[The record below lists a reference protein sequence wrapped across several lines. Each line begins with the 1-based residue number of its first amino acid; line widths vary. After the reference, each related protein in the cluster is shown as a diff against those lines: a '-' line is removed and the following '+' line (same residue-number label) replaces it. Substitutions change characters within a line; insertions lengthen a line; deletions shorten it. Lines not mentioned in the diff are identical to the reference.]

1 MQRIFLDTS
10 IISAYFDPMKPVRQI
25 ITQKWV
31 QNDLGHFDGYISNLV
46 IEEIENTRD
55 DILKENMLELVESHT
70 LKILDVNL
78 EIQTL
83 ASQYRTKIIPNE
95 MNDSIHIATATC
107 NRLKAIASWNFK
119 HIVNLNTIDA
129 IHTVNK
135 TNGYD
140 IIEILTIQELGGNKY
155 GIL

>member
-1 MQRIFLDTS
+1 
-10 IISAYFDPMKPVRQI
+10 MKPVRQI

-78 EIQTL
+78 DDGNCFPVAALL
-83 ASQYRTKIIPNE
+83 AERKIPFLFCTGDNIDTHQFAAWPDVPVIAKPYGEE
-95 MNDSIHIATATC
+95 MMI
-107 NRLKAIASWNFK
+107 RGL
-119 HIVNLNTIDA
+119 LQ
-129 IHTVNK
+129 
-135 TNGYD
+135 
-140 IIEILTIQELGGNKY
+140 LLGKD
-155 GIL
+155 LPACTD